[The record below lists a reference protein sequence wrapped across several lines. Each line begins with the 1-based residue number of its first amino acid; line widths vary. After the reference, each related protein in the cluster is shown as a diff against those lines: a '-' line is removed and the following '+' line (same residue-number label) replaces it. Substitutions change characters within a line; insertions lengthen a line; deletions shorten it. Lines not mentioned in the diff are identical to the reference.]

1 MLYGHLLQD
10 LSNQCLINWVRGDEK
25 NIKAGKTG
33 TWDLYWALA
42 FSSIISIAGVVDGSK
57 VCTFGCAL
65 TFDHFHIAA
74 VNTNGS
80 SATDASVSGIGI
92 GT

>member
-1 MLYGHLLQD
+1 MV
-10 LSNQCLINWVRGDEK
+10 N
-25 NIKAGKTG
+25 
-33 TWDLYWALA
+33 
-42 FSSIISIAGVVDGSK
+42 GSK
-57 VCTFGCAL
+57 VCTFGGVLA
-65 TFDHFHIAA
+65 FDHFHISA